1 MTEPTGPAADLRG
14 DSRSDTRPATTA
26 RDRVLLA
33 AFWAWAAVLVVA
45 TLAQLFGWQ
54 GVLDVLDV
62 KRWFAR

>member
-1 MTEPTGPAADLRG
+1 MLF
-14 DSRSDTRPATTA
+14 RS